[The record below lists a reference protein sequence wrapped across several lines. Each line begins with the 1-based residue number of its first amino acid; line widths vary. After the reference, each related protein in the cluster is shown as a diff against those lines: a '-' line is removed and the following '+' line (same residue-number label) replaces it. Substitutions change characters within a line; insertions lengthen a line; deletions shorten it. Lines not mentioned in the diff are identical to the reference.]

1 MNCTSEHICSKNP
14 YIIKETLV
22 LCFLMSYTKKEQ
34 LVRKYISVDIRKRM
48 INIME
53 LDHNSHSV
61 FLLYYHLVM
70 VIKYRR
76 KVLNDEISERAKAI
90 FEYIAPGYG
99 IVLEEWNHDTDHV
112 HVMFRAQPKTELSK
126 FINAYKSASSR
137 LLKKEYPKIK
147 EKLWKDAFW
156 SQSFCLL
163 SAGGA
168 PIEAIRQ
175 YIESQGEKN
184 EPRRKNKDLSK

>member
-1 MNCTSEHICSKNP
+1 MQQEFSYLFRDAAEKLFFHTIYSVSKLIDVLYFVLIYTQKGLFQWPSSGGEMNCTSEHICSKNS

-22 LCFLMSYTKKEQ
+22 LCFLMQYTKKEQ

-76 KVLNDEISERAKAI
+76 KVLNDEISERAKEI
-90 FEYIAPGYG
+90 FEYIAP
-99 IVLEEWNHDTDHV
+99 
-112 HVMFRAQPKTELSK
+112 Q
-126 FINAYKSASSR
+126 
-137 LLKKEYPKIK
+137 
-147 EKLWKDAFW
+147 
-156 SQSFCLL
+156 
-163 SAGGA
+163 
-168 PIEAIRQ
+168 
-175 YIESQGEKN
+175 
-184 EPRRKNKDLSK
+184 

>member
-1 MNCTSEHICSKNP
+1 
-14 YIIKETLV
+14 
-22 LCFLMSYTKKEQ
+22 
-34 LVRKYISVDIRKRM
+34 M

-70 VIKYRR
+70 V
-76 KVLNDEISERAKAI
+76 N
-90 FEYIAPGYG
+90 
-99 IVLEEWNHDTDHV
+99 
-112 HVMFRAQPKTELSK
+112 
-126 FINAYKSASSR
+126 
-137 LLKKEYPKIK
+137 
-147 EKLWKDAFW
+147 AFW

-184 EPRRKNKDLSK
+184 EPRRKNKNLSK